1 MLYESPMSPRTGP
14 AIPHAGPFD
23 RTLSEERAR
32 NTRRINTFR
41 FQALTAFLALLL
53 LLRLSIRGYISAVP
67 HALRPVLGRS
77 GCGPVGDPALGPGLG
92 GHLKT
97 GQLSTGQNRP

>member
-1 MLYESPMSPRTGP
+1 LQRDPPMLYESPMSPRTGP

-53 LLRLSIRGYISAVP
+53 LLRLSIRGYIVPSLTLFVPYWAAAGVVLWVTPRSARASV
-67 HALRPVLGRS
+67 
-77 GCGPVGDPALGPGLG
+77 D
-92 GHLKT
+92 T
-97 GQLSTGQNRP
+97 